1 MQARIEL
8 LEAQVA
14 GLQAEVRELKV
25 LLGVEEEGFELVQT
39 PSAVPERSSVE
50 PRPAVGRAVARSSQ
64 VSQSS
69 PSQVYPLQGLEPTG
83 SSSRQHG
90 ESVQSLPRSERDSAC
105 REIGLWLLRSLSG
118 EHRGS
123 SGRDRLPQGSRF
135 WLVLRDY
142 EGNALKP
149 PRVYTSYPPVKALTK
164 RGSSLGSSVLVGLP
178 TRADLDVVIGA
189 AQLAAP
195 TFY

>member
-14 GLQAEVRELKV
+14 GLQAEVRELKA
-25 LLGVEEEGFELVQT
+25 LLGVEEEGFELVPT
-39 PSAVPERSSVE
+39 PSAVQERSSAE
-50 PRPAVGRAVARSSQ
+50 PRPAGARSSQ
-64 VSQSS
+64 VGQS
-69 PSQVYPLQGLEPTG
+69 PASQVYPLQGLEPTG

-90 ESVQSLPRSERDSAC
+90 ESFQPLPRSERDSAC

-142 EGNALKP
+142 EGNTLQP

-178 TRADLDVVIGA
+178 TRADLEVVVGA
-189 AQLAAP
+189 AQLATP